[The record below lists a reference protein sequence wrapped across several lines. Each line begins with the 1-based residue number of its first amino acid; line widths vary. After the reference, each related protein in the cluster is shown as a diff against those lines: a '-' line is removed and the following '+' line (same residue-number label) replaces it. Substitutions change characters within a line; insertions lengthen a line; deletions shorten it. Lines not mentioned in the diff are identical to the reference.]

1 MAKGKIK
8 KVAERKNSQLEPVA
22 KRKMPGRKDIRAG
35 VASKIKSIFDKSG
48 SNNTF
53 VAVSAGEQVVE
64 ESKFFVSSEPMP
76 ATALPDTSK
85 KESYKEHENLPQG
98 YQDNLIVIQVR
109 DPYWL
114 YAYWEVT
121 AQKIDE
127 VRKDIK
133 DLAMS
138 AKRILRIYQVKN
150 EGNRRTNLNRLF
162 DIEITNDANNWY
174 INAGIPNTTY
184 CVDIGLLLGDGRFI
198 VLARSNVV
206 HTPLDGPSSVTDE
219 EWMIVEDD
227 FNRLY
232 GLSAGLG
239 IGLSSLELRKRI
251 KERLLSPLA
260 SGILSS
266 PVKKKKK
273 GLRQFWLVVDTELI
287 VYGATEPDA
296 IVTVAGKP
304 VKLKKDGTFSVR
316 FHLPDG
322 KLDIPVRAVSQDKQE
337 ERIITPKVRKK
348 TV

>member
-1 MAKGKIK
+1 MAKSKIK
-8 KVAERKNSQLEPVA
+8 KVAERKNSRLEPVA

-48 SNNTF
+48 PNNTF

-64 ESKFFVSSEPMP
+64 ESKFFVSPGPMP
-76 ATALPDTSK
+76 VTALPDTSK
-85 KESYKEHENLPQG
+85 KEFSKEYENLPQG

-150 EGNRRTNLNRLF
+150 EGSRRTNLNRLF

-316 FHLPDG
+316 FHLSDG

-337 ERIITPKVRKK
+337 ERMITPKVRKK